1 MHPNVV
7 AQYVA
12 QYVQCLVSLCL
23 VLALDLSQRTSL
35 VAFDILVKI
44 EMHWGHLR
52 EAMELV
58 KEWRM
63 IDPEVQEI

>member
-1 MHPNVV
+1 MFSW
-7 AQYVA
+7 
-12 QYVQCLVSLCL
+12 CEWGLRLVS
-23 VLALDLSQRTSL
+23 ALDLSQRTSS

-44 EMHWGHLR
+44 EMHWGDLR

-63 IDPEVQEI
+63 IDPEVREI